1 MKLIPVTVF
10 VAGEKV
16 EHYINLDYICS
27 ISPSME
33 VDDFD
38 NFVESDSFVSLE
50 FVSGLSLMVFSSYDD
65 FIVRLTN
72 IAKKSK
78 NMDSFE
84 ED

>member
-1 MKLIPVTVF
+1 MKLIPVTVS

-27 ISPSME
+27 ISPSLE
-33 VDDFD
+33 VCLD

-50 FVSGLSLMVFSSYDD
+50 FVSGLSLTVFSSYDD
-65 FIVRLTN
+65 FIDRLTN